1 MCSNGAVLISD
12 FDKFITRGC
21 NIQQPTI
28 LDLNQFQNNIFLI
41 LLLAVGGQ
49 LIKDTTNFL

>member
-12 FDKFITRGC
+12 FDQFITRGC